1 MERNTE
7 VKSLSA
13 LGLFREVLSLLTRR
27 ERFRVLVLVLLSLFT
42 MLLEIAS
49 VGLVVPVAGVVVSGF
64 DASSLPVIGTSVAEW
79 SDRVLLV
86 AAMSLLLGVFVVKN
100 LVIILG
106 NYIRSRILLS
116 VNARLTTA
124 LFVKFLEQP
133 YLFHLRNNS
142 AELVQA
148 TQNIAT
154 VTSGSLV
161 PALMLIA
168 DVLVSLGVVALM
180 VAVEPIGSLVTILL
194 FGTVGIWLVMFTRAR
209 VERWGNDARVAKTG
223 VMQALLQGFGGI
235 KEIKILGRSS
245 TFVKEHQTHLH
256 SALRSQRLYST
267 FTTIPRSLFEILAVM
282 GLVVL
287 VSLMAVQARP
297 SDEILPVLALFA
309 AGTFRVLPSITR
321 IVDSISQIRF
331 AGAMVDQVRSHMQ
344 LPEPGSRAGR
354 VGVLGEFHR
363 LELTDVSFSY
373 GLDTPFRLGPISIAI
388 GRGEYVGLVGE
399 SGSGKSTLVDLIGGL
414 VDPIEGAV
422 RVNGML
428 LSDVTDS
435 WQSKIGY
442 VPQTIFLTDDSIRSN
457 VALGI
462 PDEKIDDQRVST
474 ALEAA
479 QLMDFCLTLPNGVET
494 LVGERGV
501 RLSGGQRQRIGIARA
516 LYHEPDV
523 LLLDEATSALDIETE
538 REVMVAVNALKGQ
551 KTVIIVAHR
560 LSTVEQCD
568 RLYRL
573 AGGKVIQSGSFKEVS
588 NRIIAET
595 RLVGDGSRS

>member
-1 MERNTE
+1 MERKTE

-49 VGLVVPVAGVVVSGF
+49 VGLVVPVAGVVVSGY
-64 DASSLPVIGTSVAEW
+64 DTSSLPVIGTSVAEW

-116 VNARLTTA
+116 VNARLTTT

-457 VALGI
+457 IALGI

>member
-1 MERNTE
+1 
-7 VKSLSA
+7 
-13 LGLFREVLSLLTRR
+13 
-27 ERFRVLVLVLLSLFT
+27 
-42 MLLEIAS
+42 
-49 VGLVVPVAGVVVSGF
+49 
-64 DASSLPVIGTSVAEW
+64 
-79 SDRVLLV
+79 
-86 AAMSLLLGVFVVKN
+86 
-100 LVIILG
+100 
-106 NYIRSRILLS
+106 
-116 VNARLTTA
+116 
-124 LFVKFLEQP
+124 
-133 YLFHLRNNS
+133 
-142 AELVQA
+142 
-148 TQNIAT
+148 
-154 VTSGSLV
+154 
-161 PALMLIA
+161 MLIA

-180 VAVEPIGSLVTILL
+180 VAVEPIGSLFTILL

-267 FTTIPRSLFEILAVM
+267 FTTVPRSLFEILAVM

-331 AGAMVDQVRSHMQ
+331 AGAMVDQVRTHMQ
-344 LPEPGSRAGR
+344 LPEPRLR
-354 VGVLGEFHR
+354 VGGVGRLGEFHH

-373 GLDTPFRLGPISIAI
+373 GSNTPFRLGPLSIAI
-388 GRGEYVGLVGE
+388 ERGEYVGLVGE

-414 VDPIEGAV
+414 VDPIEGTV

-428 LSDVTDS
+428 LGDVTDS

-462 PDEKIDDQRVST
+462 PDEKIDNQRVSR

-479 QLMDFCLTLPNGVET
+479 RLMDFCLTLPDGVGT
-494 LVGERGV
+494 VVGERGV

-551 KTVIIVAHR
+551 KTVIVVAHR
-560 LSTVEQCD
+560 LSTVEHCD

-573 AGGKVIQSGSFKEVS
+573 AGGKVIQTGSFEEVS
-588 NRIIAET
+588 DRIVAEM
-595 RLVGDGSRS
+595 RLVEHGSPS

>member
-1 MERNTE
+1 MERKTE

-49 VGLVVPVAGVVVSGF
+49 VGLVVPVAGVVVSGY
-64 DASSLPVIGTSVAEW
+64 DTSSLPVIGTSVAEW

-116 VNARLTTA
+116 VNARLTTT

>member
-49 VGLVVPVAGVVVSGF
+49 VGLVVPVAGVVVSGY
-64 DASSLPVIGTSVAEW
+64 DTSSLPVIGTSVAEW

-86 AAMSLLLGVFVVKN
+86 AAMALLLAVFVVKN
-100 LVIILG
+100 LVIVLG
-106 NYIRSRILLS
+106 GYVRTRVLLS
-116 VNARLTTA
+116 VNARLTTT

-154 VTSGSLV
+154 VTSGSLA
-161 PALMLIA
+161 PALLLIA
-168 DVLVSLGVVALM
+168 DVLVSVGVIALM
-180 VAVEPIGSLVTILL
+180 VAVEPIGSLVTIIM
-194 FGTVGIWLVMFTRAR
+194 FGSVGVWLIVLTRSH
-209 VERWGNDARVAKTG
+209 VERWGSDARVAKTG
-223 VMQALLQGFGGI
+223 VMQTLIQGFGGI

-245 TFVKEHQTHLH
+245 TFVKEHEAHLL
-256 SALRSQRLYST
+256 SAIRSQRLHAT
-267 FTTIPRSLFEILAVM
+267 FSAIPRSLFEILAVM

-321 IVDSISQIRF
+321 IFDSITQIRF
-331 AGAMVDQVRSHMQ
+331 AGAMVDQVRTHME
-344 LPEPGSRAGR
+344 LPEPGLRAG
-354 VGVLGEFHR
+354 GEDLLGEFQR
-363 LELTDVSFSY
+363 LDLTDVSFSY
-373 GLDTPFRLGPISIAI
+373 GSDTPFRLGPISIEIA
-388 GRGEYVGLVGE
+388 RGEYVGLVGE

-457 VALGI
+457 IALGI

-523 LLLDEATSALDIETE
+523 LLLDEATSALDVETE
-538 REVMVAVNALKGQ
+538 REVMVAVNALKGL

-573 AGGKVIQSGSFKEVS
+573 SEGMVIQSGSFKEVS
-588 NRIIAET
+588 DRIIAET

>member
-1 MERNTE
+1 MR
-7 VKSLSA
+7 
-13 LGLFREVLSLLTRR
+13 
-27 ERFRVLVLVLLSLFT
+27 
-42 MLLEIAS
+42 
-49 VGLVVPVAGVVVSGF
+49 
-64 DASSLPVIGTSVAEW
+64 
-79 SDRVLLV
+79 
-86 AAMSLLLGVFVVKN
+86 
-100 LVIILG
+100 
-106 NYIRSRILLS
+106 
-116 VNARLTTA
+116 
-124 LFVKFLEQP
+124 
-133 YLFHLRNNS
+133 
-142 AELVQA
+142 
-148 TQNIAT
+148 
-154 VTSGSLV
+154 
-161 PALMLIA
+161 
-168 DVLVSLGVVALM
+168 
-180 VAVEPIGSLVTILL
+180 
-194 FGTVGIWLVMFTRAR
+194 
-209 VERWGNDARVAKTG
+209 
-223 VMQALLQGFGGI
+223 ALLHGFGGI

-245 TFVKEHQTHLH
+245 AFVKEHQTHLN

-297 SDEILPVLALFA
+297 SNEILPVLALFA

-321 IVDSISQIRF
+321 IIDSISQIRF
-331 AGAMVDQVRSHMQ
+331 AGAMVDQVRTHMQ
-344 LPEPGSRAGR
+344 LPEPRSKAGG

-373 GLDTPFRLGPISIAI
+373 GSDTPFKLGPISIAVEC
-388 GRGEYVGLVGE
+388 GEYVGLVGE
-399 SGSGKSTLVDLIGGL
+399 SGSGKSTMVDLIGGL
-414 VDPIEGAV
+414 IDPNAGVV
-422 RVNGML
+422 RVNDML
-428 LSDVTDS
+428 LDNVRTS

-442 VPQTIFLTDDSIRSN
+442 VPQTIFLTDDSIRCN

-462 PDEKIDDQRVST
+462 PVEKIDNQRVSS

-538 REVMVAVNALKGQ
+538 HEVMMAVNALKGQ

-573 AGGKVIQSGSFKEVS
+573 AEGKVIQSGSFKEVS
-588 NRIIAET
+588 DRIIAET

>member
-49 VGLVVPVAGVVVSGF
+49 VGLVVPVAGVVVSGY
-64 DASSLPVIGTSVAEW
+64 DTSSLPVIGTSVAEW

-116 VNARLTTA
+116 VNARLTTT

>member
-1 MERNTE
+1 MERNTR

-13 LGLFREVLSLLTRR
+13 LDLFREVLSLLTRR

-42 MLLEIAS
+42 MVLEIAS
-49 VGLVVPVAGVVVSGF
+49 VGLVVPVAGVVVSGY
-64 DASSLPVIGTSVAEW
+64 DTSSLPVIGTSIAEW
-79 SDRVLLV
+79 SDRILLV

-116 VNARLTTA
+116 VNARLTTT

-344 LPEPGSRAGR
+344 LPEPRSRAGG

-373 GLDTPFRLGPISIAI
+373 GSDTPFRLGPISIAI
-388 GRGEYVGLVGE
+388 ERGEYVGLVGE

-414 VDPIEGAV
+414 VDPIKGTIC
-422 RVNGML
+422 VNGML

-462 PDEKIDDQRVST
+462 PDEKIDDQRVRT

-479 QLMDFCLTLPNGVET
+479 QLMDFCLTLPNGVGT
-494 LVGERGV
+494 PVGERGV

-523 LLLDEATSALDIETE
+523 LLLDEATSALDVETE

-588 NRIIAET
+588 DRIIAET